1 MSTQPRESPHPEKE
15 GPSLR
20 KADMPYKPIR
30 KRGEIEDNPVGLS
43 RESCETLVPQL
54 DRHLASYNLL
64 YNQYHKHHWLVVGP
78 QFRDLHLFLED
89 HYTEVHEHL
98 DAIAERMTVL
108 GGIPTCSPSEQE
120 RIAYVSHEPEG
131 MFRIRDML
139 SLDRECEREVTI
151 ELRKTIQAAS
161 DLGDFGTKALM
172 EKLLLH
178 AEDRAHHLEHFL
190 EPDTMEI
197 GLTAEEDDLPEEGD
211 A

>member
-1 MSTQPRESPHPEKE
+1 MSTQTREEPTADKNRK
-15 GPSLR
+15 SLQ
-20 KADMPYKPIR
+20 KAAMPYKPIR
-30 KRGEIEDNPVGLS
+30 QRGEIEGNPVGLS
-43 RESCETLVPQL
+43 REACERLVPQM

-78 QFRDLHLFLED
+78 QFRDLHLFLEA

-120 RIAYVSHEPEG
+120 KIAYISHEPEG

-139 SLDRECEREVTI
+139 QLDKVCEREVTI
-151 ELRKTIQAAS
+151 ELRKTIADAME
-161 DLGDFGTKALM
+161 LGDFGTKTLM

-197 GLTAEEDDLPEEGD
+197 GLTAEEEDLPEEE
-211 A
+211 